1 MARFCSECG
10 IPLPD
15 RASFCPSCGASAL
28 DQWLA
33 SREVIPVVE
42 PPPEAAEPIPEL
54 RDEGEAPR
62 EEPPPE
68 AGMAEPVLGEAEAA
82 EDQTAQAVRAESA
95 PAMALTEM
103 IFALRFLFDR
113 QRMLWYG
120 SGVVIGW
127 MLLAVFHLLAYVAGE
142 ESPKLALGWRL
153 GGWGAF
159 LATLAVTS
167 AILAASLITDV
178 GTRWQL
184 SWRPPSRVLQRMPA
198 IVGPVFLFLGI
209 AGASALILMAL
220 GMLARYGAIGRILW
234 ALLLIPQFLAAL
246 VIMVAGVG
254 LLAALVY
261 GPALAVTDGGTF
273 SQTLYR
279 LSLLF
284 TRESARALGYLLL
297 GFSGSSMLWV
307 LSEGGIG
314 LMISGIARIAVW
326 ASQGQAAP
334 ILVVGRELVSAC
346 VPGSSWFLI
355 GASAPIPSMLDPEVR
370 LAGFL
375 WAISVIALTG
385 VGATVPLFLLSG
397 FGAIAAWT
405 LLGRLAQR
413 HPE

>member
-1 MARFCSECG
+1 MARFCPECG

-15 RASFCPSCGASAL
+15 EASFCPSCGASTL

-33 SREVIPVVE
+33 SRGSIPVVE
-42 PPPEAAEPIPEL
+42 PPPETAEPVPEL
-54 RDEGEAPR
+54 RDEE
-62 EEPPPE
+62 ETLQEPPPE
-68 AGMAEPVLGEAEAA
+68 AGRVEPVPGEVEAA
-82 EDQTAQAVRAESA
+82 EDQTAQAVRAGPA
-95 PAMALTEM
+95 PTIALIEL
-103 IFALRFLFDR
+103 IRALRSLFDR

-120 SGVVIGW
+120 SGAMLGW

-153 GGWGAF
+153 SGWGIA

-167 AILAASLITDV
+167 AILAASLIADV
-178 GTRWQL
+178 GPRWQL
-184 SWRPPSRVLQRMPA
+184 SWRPSSRILQRTPA

-209 AGASALILMAL
+209 AGASVLLLVIL
-220 GMLARYGAIGRILW
+220 GMLARHGAVGRVLW
-234 ALLLIPQFLAAL
+234 ALLWIPQFLAAL
-246 VIMVAGVG
+246 VVVLAGIG

-279 LSLLF
+279 LALLF
-284 TRESARALGYLLL
+284 TREGARALGYLLL
-297 GFSGSSMLWV
+297 GFGGSSVLWV

-314 LMISGIARIAVW
+314 VMISGIEWIAMW
-326 ASQGQAAP
+326 ASQGQVAP

-355 GASAPIPSMLDPEVR
+355 GASAPIPSVLDPDVR

-375 WAISVIALTG
+375 WAISVVVLTG
-385 VGATVPLFLLSG
+385 VGVVIPLFLLSG
-397 FGAIAAWT
+397 FGAVAAWA
-405 LLGRLAQR
+405 LLGRLAR
-413 HPE
+413 APS